1 MLISFH
7 AALCRYIYAIRI
19 TSLNSTLDLGDQ
31 SSSTNQTDSPSNVTS
46 AQVSTIKE
54 ESVLLPLRDNANTA
68 ILWSPDSDEP
78 PPTAVAARR
87 FYWRMNFIPIRNR
100 QEMNTGLIRLCP
112 LSKVLDKSILPR
124 RWPSSSVR
132 PTRTYYP
139 HQYAAIR
146 SSRLQLYKR
155 TSRSTFFSVWPI
167 AKAANYKRSITT
179 IRGAFRNMAPS
190 RLL

>member
-7 AALCRYIYAIRI
+7 AALCHYIYAIRI

-31 SSSTNQTDSPSNVTS
+31 SSFTNQTDSPSNVTS

-87 FYWRMNFIPIRNR
+87 FY
-100 QEMNTGLIRLCP
+100 
-112 LSKVLDKSILPR
+112 
-124 RWPSSSVR
+124 
-132 PTRTYYP
+132 
-139 HQYAAIR
+139 
-146 SSRLQLYKR
+146 
-155 TSRSTFFSVWPI
+155 
-167 AKAANYKRSITT
+167 
-179 IRGAFRNMAPS
+179 
-190 RLL
+190 

>member
-31 SSSTNQTDSPSNVTS
+31 SSFTNQTDSPSNVTS

-100 QEMNTGLIRLCP
+100 QEMKTGLIRLCP

-146 SSRLQLYKR
+146 PSRLQLQKHQPLYIPLNLADR
-155 TSRSTFFSVWPI
+155 
-167 AKAANYKRSITT
+167 
-179 IRGAFRNMAPS
+179 
-190 RLL
+190 